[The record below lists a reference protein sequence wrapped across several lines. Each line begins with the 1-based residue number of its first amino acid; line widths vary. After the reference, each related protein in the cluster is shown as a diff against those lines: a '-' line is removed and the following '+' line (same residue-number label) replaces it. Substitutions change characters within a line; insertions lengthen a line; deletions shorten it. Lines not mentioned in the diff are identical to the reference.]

1 MSLSEH
7 NVRAAMRRMK
17 EPPEPQ
23 EAAVPA
29 EWRRAN
35 AMIAAAMRA
44 SLAQQRTDRRKPV
57 PPPGGQSVP

>member
-17 EPPEPQ
+17 EPQEPHD
-23 EAAVPA
+23 AAVPA

-44 SLAQQRTDRRKPV
+44 SLAQQRTVGRKPV
-57 PPPGGQSVP
+57 PPPRGQSAP